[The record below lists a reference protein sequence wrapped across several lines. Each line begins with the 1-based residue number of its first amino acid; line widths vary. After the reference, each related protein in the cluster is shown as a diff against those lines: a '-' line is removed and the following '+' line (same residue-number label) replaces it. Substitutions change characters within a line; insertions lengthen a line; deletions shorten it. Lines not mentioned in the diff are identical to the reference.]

1 LLESIPKR
9 KNSKTLI
16 NDTTQPLE
24 KATNTVYK
32 QIIDDKPLEQT
43 VITKTYSKDVLI
55 GHLVKEVRRS
65 KDNLLFAMITN
76 IKDYYMEG
84 REFNIIC
91 DNIVNYE
98 DLTAPKTLELLNN
111 YLQKFDNNLIIKVQ
125 LQEDNSEQIKAENIK
140 KLKELFG
147 KFVVFK

>member
-1 LLESIPKR
+1 MLESIPKR

-91 DNIVNYE
+91 DNIVNY
-98 DLTAPKTLELLNN
+98 
-111 YLQKFDNNLIIKVQ
+111 FF
-125 LQEDNSEQIKAENIK
+125 SC
-140 KLKELFG
+140 
-147 KFVVFK
+147 